1 MINGWITNRTTLF
14 PMPEPSPI
22 ITGLRAFSRYADRL
36 LNGNAEHESKL
47 LAVCDRPFSR
57 TEMEDYVRAPLTQ
70 SPGDLKSC
78 LRRLRQTV
86 WLRCAARDLAGTADL
101 SEVMTAMTTL
111 AELSCA
117 AAQTDAETELSQRYG
132 VPIGSETGTAQQ
144 LMVVAMGKLGG
155 RELNVSSD
163 VDLIFVYPEE
173 GNTDGQRSITNH
185 EFFTL
190 LGKRVIA
197 ALSEITDQGFVFRVD
212 MRLRPYGDSG
222 ALAISLPA
230 LEAYFITQGRPWER
244 YAWIKARPITGSRHA
259 DLAALVRPFVFR
271 RYLDYGA
278 VAQLRD
284 LHSQIRNE
292 VMRRDRFDDIK
303 LGPGGIQV
311 FQLIRGGR
319 EVRLQEHSTL
329 ATLGHLADLKLI
341 SPESA
346 QALRESYIFLRNLEH
361 RLQYMDDAQTQTL
374 PASSEDQTRLANA
387 MGFANYREFLTVLEL
402 RRGEVIRQFEA
413 IFVLDEKQEN
423 AKSTALWRGELAET
437 ETLTLLSGLGFQD
450 SAKVFD
456 RLTAIRRGTRY
467 QQLPE
472 PSRARFDALA
482 PVLIEMAG
490 GLRHPDDTLIRTL
503 DLLEGVSRRE
513 TYLALLLENQSALKK
528 VSELASASGWAVKY
542 LAQHPILLDELLDHR
557 ELGTVPDWAELKL
570 TLREGCANA
579 TTDTERQWEL
589 LRHFKQAQVF
599 RLIAQ
604 DIAGQLELEKLS
616 DHLSDLAD
624 CILDVT
630 VESAWATLKVKH
642 TDNSRFAVIGYG
654 KLGGKEL
661 GYGSDLD
668 IIFLFDDDHAEAG
681 ENYARLA
688 QRLNSWLNTYTASGV
703 LYDTDLRLRPDGA
716 SGLLVSSAVAFRDY
730 QLHHAWIW
738 EHQALTRARFC
749 AGDAAVGR
757 GFEAIRIDV
766 LCRERDLTKLRE
778 EVIGMRK
785 KMFDGHRHSSEWF
798 DVKQS
803 RGGLVDI
810 EFAVQYLVLAH
821 AFRHREL
828 TANVGNIALLA
839 RCGALGLIPDALAH
853 EVATAYR
860 ELRRL
865 QHRAWLDEQSDARF
879 PLDIVEQHARPVRR
893 LWQYLFDAPS

>member
-1 MINGWITNRTTLF
+1 MSESLSMIA
-14 PMPEPSPI
+14 
-22 ITGLRAFSRYADRL
+22 GLRAYSRYADRV
-36 LNGNAEHESKL
+36 LNGNPEYESKL
-47 LAVCDRPFSR
+47 LAEFHKQFSR
-57 TEMEDYVRAPLTQ
+57 AEMEDFLRAALTQ
-70 SPGDLKSC
+70 SPGELKSC
-78 LRRLRQTV
+78 LRRLRQMV
-86 WLRCAARDLAGTADL
+86 WLRSTARDLAGIADL
-101 SEVMTAMTTL
+101 SEVMSAMTAL
-111 AELSCA
+111 AEVSNV
-117 AAQTDAETELSQRYG
+117 AAQAEAEKELSERYG
-132 VPIGSETGTAQQ
+132 LPIGSETGTPQQ
-144 LMVVAMGKLGG
+144 LIVVAMGKLGG

-173 GNTDGQRSITNH
+173 GDTDGPRSVSNH

-190 LGKRVIA
+190 VGKRVIA
-197 ALSEITDQGFVFRVD
+197 TLSEITDEGFVFRVD

-230 LEAYFITQGRPWER
+230 LESYFITQGRPWER
-244 YAWIKARPITGSRHA
+244 YAWIKARPITGARHD

-284 LHSQIRNE
+284 LHGQIRNE
-292 VMRRDRFDDIK
+292 VMRRDRFNDIK
-303 LGPGGIQV
+303 LGPGGIREIEFLAQV

-319 EVRLQEHSTL
+319 ELRLQEHSTL
-329 ATLGHLADLKLI
+329 ATLLHLADLKLI
-341 SPESA
+341 SPESM

-374 PASSEDQTRLANA
+374 PASIEDQTRLAKA
-387 MGFANYREFLTVLEL
+387 MGFANYQEFMTILD
-402 RRGEVIRQFEA
+402 RRRSEVTRQFEA
-413 IFVLDEKQEN
+413 MFVLDGKQEN
-423 AKSTALWRGELAET
+423 GKATGLWRGDLAET
-437 ETLTLLSGLGFQD
+437 ETLTRLSDLGFQN

-472 PSRARFDALA
+472 PSRARFDALV
-482 PVLIEMAG
+482 PVLIEAAG
-490 GLRHPDDTLIRTL
+490 ALRQPDETLIRTL
-503 DLLEGVSRRE
+503 DLLEAVSRRE

-557 ELGTVPDWAELKL
+557 ELSTVPDWAELKRS
-570 TLREGCANA
+570 LREGCSKEPG
-579 TTDTERQWEL
+579 DTERQWEL

-630 VESAWATLKVKH
+630 VESAWSGLKVKH
-642 TDNSRFAVIGYG
+642 VDPPRFAVIGYG

-668 IIFLFDDDHAEAG
+668 IIFLFDDEHADAG

-688 QRLNSWLNTYTASGV
+688 QRLNSWLNTYTAAGV

-716 SGLLVSSAVAFRDY
+716 SGLLVSATAAFRDY

-749 AGDAAVGR
+749 AGDAAVGAA
-757 GFEAIRIDV
+757 FEAIRIEV
-766 LCRERDLTKLRE
+766 LCREQDQVTLRQ
-778 EVIGMRK
+778 EVIGMRN
-785 KMFDGHRHSSEWF
+785 KMFEGHRLSAEWF

-821 AFRHREL
+821 AFRHKEL

-839 RCGALGLIPDALAH
+839 RCAAVGLIPDGLAH
-853 EVATAYR
+853 AVANAYR

-879 PLDIVEQHARPVRR
+879 PLDVAEPHAQPVRL
-893 LWQYLFDAPS
+893 LWQHLFDQSS

>member
-1 MINGWITNRTTLF
+1 MS
-14 PMPEPSPI
+14 EPLPI
-22 ITGLRAFSRYADRL
+22 ITGLRAYSRYADRL
-36 LNGNAEHESKL
+36 LNGNSEHESKL
-47 LAVCDRPFSR
+47 LADCNKPFSR
-57 TEMEDYVRAPLTQ
+57 AEMEDTLRIALTQ
-70 SPGDLKSC
+70 SPSELKSC
-78 LRRLRQTV
+78 LRRLRQLV
-86 WLRCAARDLAGTADL
+86 WLRCAARDLAGTGDL
-101 SEVMTAMTTL
+101 SEVMTTMTVL

-117 AAQTDAETELSQRYG
+117 AAQAEAETELSQRYG
-132 VPIGSETGTAQQ
+132 VPIGGETGAAQQ
-144 LMVVAMGKLGG
+144 LIVVAMGKLGG

-173 GNTDGQRSITNH
+173 GDTDGPRSISNH

-190 LGKRVIA
+190 VGKRVIA
-197 ALSEITDQGFVFRVD
+197 ALSEVTDQGFVFRVD

-230 LEAYFITQGRPWER
+230 LESYFITQGRPWER
-244 YAWIKARPITGSRHA
+244 YAWIKARPITGTRHA

-284 LHSQIRNE
+284 LHGQIRNE
-292 VMRRDRFDDIK
+292 VMRRDRFNDIK
-303 LGPGGIQV
+303 LGPGGIREIEFLAQV

-319 EVRLQEHSTL
+319 ELRLQEHSTL
-329 ATLGHLADLKLI
+329 ATLLHLADLKLI
-341 SPESA
+341 SPDSV

-374 PASSEDQTRLANA
+374 PASSEDQTRLAKA
-387 MGFANYREFLTVLEL
+387 MGFANYHEFATILDR
-402 RRGEVIRQFEA
+402 RRGEVSRQFEA
-413 IFVLDEKQEN
+413 MFVLDGKQEN
-423 AKSTALWRGELAET
+423 GNAAGLWRGDLAET
-437 ETLTLLSGLGFQD
+437 ETLTRLADLGFQD

-490 GLRHPDDTLIRTL
+490 GLQQPDETLIRTL
-503 DLLEGVSRRE
+503 DLLEAISRRE

-528 VSELASASGWAVKY
+528 VSELAAASGWAVKY

-557 ELGTVPDWAELKL
+557 ELGTAPDWTELKRS
-570 TLREGCANA
+570 LREGCSKEPS
-579 TTDTERQWEL
+579 DTERQWDL

-624 CILDVT
+624 CILDVA
-630 VESAWATLKVKH
+630 VESVWRSLKVKH
-642 TDNSRFAVIGYG
+642 VDRPRFAVIGYG

-668 IIFLFDDDHAEAG
+668 IIFLFDDDHADGG

-716 SGLLVSSAVAFRDY
+716 SGLLVSSITAFRDY

-757 GFEAIRIDV
+757 SFEAIRIEV
-766 LCRERDLTKLRE
+766 LCREQDPVTLRE
-778 EVIGMRK
+778 EVIGMRN
-785 KMFDGHRHSSEWF
+785 KMFEGHRLSVEWF

-821 AFRHREL
+821 AFRHKEL

-839 RCGALGLIPDALAH
+839 RCAALGLIPDGLAH
-853 EVATAYR
+853 EVANAYR

-879 PLDIVEQHARPVRR
+879 PLDIAAPHARPVRG
-893 LWQYLFDAPS
+893 LWQYLFGEPS